1 MTPDARPSGLRTIGD
16 LPWGSHF
23 CHFFQ
28 TTSDLLDVLIPFF
41 REGLAAREF
50 CVWMI
55 SGSLTEGEAAEALR
69 RGVPGAD
76 RHLAA
81 GDLIFATPHDFML
94 TDGVLD
100 VDRAVERWAAA
111 LGGALQRGYAGMR
124 ITGTP
129 AWTKNVDL
137 SPGGPFGTYERRLN
151 ELLQGRRMLVA
162 CTFPLETTNAND
174 VFDIAQAHRFVVARR
189 EGAWLILQTPEL
201 LRALEDLRALNDELK
216 ARVLARTSDLAAQKE
231 ILQRIFDH
239 IPVMI
244 GLLDT
249 SGRITLANREWER
262 QRSGL
267 LKALEEPDADA
278 DADADEAG
286 GTAEAAGRRF
296 DNPDAG
302 PVREHIAR
310 ASGEWRDFRLRSDAG
325 GERDTSWAA
334 VGLSDRTRVTIGQD
348 ITERKQIEEQL
359 KTTTEQLR
367 ALAASASSAREQES
381 VRIARELH
389 DELGSTLT
397 SLKWDL
403 ESIRNGLA
411 ATSRIDPRALAQ
423 QVDGLLKI
431 AEASI
436 ASVRRIASELR
447 PRILDELGLVA
458 AIEWQAQ
465 QFGRRSGIAIDLDVR
480 AGDLLLPPD
489 RATAVFRIFQEALTN
504 VLRHARASRVRVS
517 VTAADGELVL
527 SVVDNGVG
535 IGDAA
540 GGNQWSLGLAGMRE
554 RARLVGATLSVRQVA
569 DGQGTEVRVQLPL

>member
-1 MTPDARPSGLRTIGD
+1 
-16 LPWGSHF
+16 
-23 CHFFQ
+23 
-28 TTSDLLDVLIPFF
+28 
-41 REGLAAREF
+41 
-50 CVWMI
+50 
-55 SGSLTEGEAAEALR
+55 
-69 RGVPGAD
+69 
-76 RHLAA
+76 
-81 GDLIFATPHDFML
+81 
-94 TDGVLD
+94 
-100 VDRAVERWAAA
+100 
-111 LGGALQRGYAGMR
+111 
-124 ITGTP
+124 
-129 AWTKNVDL
+129 
-137 SPGGPFGTYERRLN
+137 
-151 ELLQGRRMLVA
+151 
-162 CTFPLETTNAND
+162 
-174 VFDIAQAHRFVVARR
+174 
-189 EGAWLILQTPEL
+189 
-201 LRALEDLRALNDELK
+201 
-216 ARVLARTSDLAAQKE
+216 
-231 ILQRIFDH
+231 
-239 IPVMI
+239 MI